1 MRGWWLSTLVALVL
15 AQGRGAA
22 ESPRWLTDYEEA
34 KKLAQR
40 QRKPL
45 FVVFRCEH

>member
-1 MRGWWLSTLVALVL
+1 MRVWWLSTLATLTL
-15 AQGRGAA
+15 AATGRA
-22 ESPRWLTDYEEA
+22 EAPRWLTDYDEA

-40 QRKPL
+40 QGKPL

>member
-1 MRGWWLSTLVALVL
+1 MRVWWLSTLAALAVATT
-15 AQGRGAA
+15 GRTEA
-22 ESPRWLTDYEEA
+22 PRWLIDYEEA

-40 QRKPL
+40 QGKPL

>member
-1 MRGWWLSTLVALVL
+1 MRVWWLNTLVALTL
-15 AQGRGAA
+15 APVRGPA